1 MFEQLL
7 ARPAPQSWLRTVLR
21 WLLALAYLIAGIGHL
36 RSPAGFIA
44 ITPAWVPDAPLVIML
59 TGLAELAGAIALAAI
74 PRLRMAAG
82 IGLALYA
89 ICVFPANIN
98 HALNHIALGGS
109 QLGWWY
115 HAPRL
120 ALQPVLV
127 WLALWLGGVTNWPF
141 GGSAERPESPV

>member
-1 MFEQLL
+1 MLTALF
-7 ARPAPQSWLRTVLR
+7 AAPAPQSRPRTALR

-36 RSPAGFIA
+36 RSPAGFLQ
-44 ITPAWVPDAPLVIML
+44 ITPGWVPYPAQVIAL

-74 PRLRMAAG
+74 PRLRQAAG

-89 ICVFPANIN
+89 VCVFPANIN
-98 HALNHIALGGS
+98 HALNHIALGGT
-109 QLGWWY
+109 QLGWGY

-127 WLALWLGGVTNWPF
+127 WLALWTGGVTDWPLRR
-141 GGSAERPESPV
+141 GPDSAE